1 MKMKIFDAMLGS
13 FIGGLVTAACFAIVS
28 WLVAYNMDPGPGM
41 NPGPCLGC
49 AHLAAV
55 VAGFTGLV
63 LGLPL
68 GFVISFLNRSLIPG
82 TFLGLALGVI
92 MLILAMQ
99 QGGHPDFNVRN
110 PLLLAS
116 LPAGTLSG
124 FFTALVLS
132 LLSRLEDP
140 AKPERR
146 K

>member
-1 MKMKIFDAMLGS
+1 MKMKIFDALLGS
-13 FIGGLVTAACFAIVS
+13 FIGGFVTALCFAVLS
-28 WLVAYNMDPGPGM
+28 WFVAYNMDPGPGM

-68 GFVISFLNRSLIPG
+68 GFVISFLNRGLVPG
-82 TFLGLALGVI
+82 TFLGLALGLV

-116 LPAGTLSG
+116 LPAGILSG
-124 FFTALVLS
+124 FFTALILA
-132 LLSRLEDP
+132 LLSRLEDS
-140 AKPERR
+140 AETERR